1 MTRWLPYALG
11 AVAAVGATVFA
22 LAVRLPMP
30 FEGTASLAAAALAF
44 LATLAL
50 GLALPARVLWSDA
63 ERLTHAFV
71 TRHQMSEGRAVDAL
85 AAMTTAHRR
94 ADALRAEATAFAEA
108 LRQKTEAAADTLD
121 EVAREI
127 FYDPTSLQVYRA
139 NLVRADLIE
148 ETVSEHAQLRRRRA
162 SDANAS
168 QLELS
173 RAQVDKAL
181 TAFQDAFAQSEE
193 RLANRILTRVTVSS
207 DTAETLLAPRRAPT
221 SETNNQ
227 ENSP

>member
-1 MTRWLPYALG
+1 MTRWLPYAL
-11 AVAAVGATVFA
+11 AALAAAAATGFA
-22 LAVRLPMP
+22 LSFRLPMP
-30 FEGTASLAAAALAF
+30 FEGAAAVAAAGLAF
-44 LATLAL
+44 LGTLAV
-50 GLALPARVLWSDA
+50 GLALPARVLWSDT

-71 TRHQMSEGRAVDAL
+71 TRHQISEGRAADAL
-85 AAMTTAHRR
+85 LAMTTAHRR
-94 ADALRAEATAFAEA
+94 ADALRAKSASFTEA
-108 LRQKTEAAADTLD
+108 LRKKTEAAADTLD

-148 ETVSEHAQLRRRRA
+148 ETVSDHAKLRRRRA

-173 RAQVDKAL
+173 RSQVDKAL
-181 TAFQDAFAQSEE
+181 TAFQEAFDQSEE

-207 DTAETLLAPRRAPT
+207 DTAETLLAPRRTPT

-227 ENSP
+227 ESRP